1 MGKMLLDFFPVIL
14 FFVVYKFYDN
24 PTDGIIAATGA
35 AIVASVIQVAYTRLR
50 YGKVENMHLVTL
62 ALIVVL
68 GGLTIAFRDVTF
80 IKWKPSVVNWA
91 FAVVFAGAQ
100 FVGKKNLVQRMMD
113 GAISLPAKVW
123 VNLNWAWVIFFVVSG
138 LLNIYVAY
146 SFDTDTWV
154 NFKLFGLLGLTIAF
168 IIGQSLIL
176 AKYIQSPESPQSPEK
191 STSPK
196 PSTQEESQ

>member
-68 GGLTIAFRDVTF
+68 GGLTIAFRDETF

-91 FAVVFAGAQ
+91 FAVVFAGAH

-123 VNLNWAWVIFFVVSG
+123 VNLNWAWVIFFIVSG

-154 NFKLFGLLGLTIAF
+154 NFKLFGLLGLTIVF

-176 AKYIQSPESPQSPEK
+176 AKYMRSPESSEDPTPSK
-191 STSPK
+191 S
-196 PSTQEESQ
+196 STQEESQ

>member
-14 FFVVYKFYDN
+14 FFVVYKLYDN

-35 AIVASVIQVAYTRLR
+35 AIVASVVQVAYTRLR
-50 YGKVENMHLVTL
+50 YGKVENMHLITL

-68 GGLTIAFRDVTF
+68 GGLTIAFRDETF

-113 GAISLPAKVW
+113 GAISLPPYVW
-123 VNLNWAWVIFFVVSG
+123 VNLNWAWVIFFIVSG

-154 NFKLFGLLGLTIAF
+154 NFKLFGLLGLTIVF

-176 AKYIQSPESPQSPEK
+176 AKYMQSPK
-191 STSPK
+191 SSEEPM
-196 PSTQEESQ
+196 PSKSSTREESQ

>member
-14 FFVVYKFYDN
+14 FFVVYKLYDN

-35 AIVASVIQVAYTRLR
+35 AIVASVVQVAYTRLR
-50 YGKVENMHLVTL
+50 YGKVENMHLITL

-68 GGLTIAFRDVTF
+68 GGLTIAFRDETF

-113 GAISLPAKVW
+113 GAISLPPNVW
-123 VNLNWAWVIFFVVSG
+123 VNLNWAWVIFFIVSG

-154 NFKLFGLLGLTIAF
+154 NFKLFGLLGLTIVF

-176 AKYIQSPESPQSPEK
+176 AKYMQSPK
-191 STSPK
+191 SSKEPTPSK
-196 PSTQEESQ
+196 SSTQEESQ